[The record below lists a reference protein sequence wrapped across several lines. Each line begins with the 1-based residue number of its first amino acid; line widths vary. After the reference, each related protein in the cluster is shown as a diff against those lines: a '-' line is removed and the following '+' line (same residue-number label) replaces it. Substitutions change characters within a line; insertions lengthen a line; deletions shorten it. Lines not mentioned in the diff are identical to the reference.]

1 MKSSLRIFLVFVVML
16 ATTGCASISLH
27 NSWKDP
33 GAAAKQYRKLLVV
46 GVAEKPQ
53 MRQVFEEVFAAEVNK
68 KGFTGI
74 ASYTITGVKDKPSRT
89 ALEEAVKKSGADGVI
104 TTRLVAMKKD
114 TDVRT
119 GFVMTDRGYTNTA
132 FMSPELYPSSLYDF
146 YGVNVQ
152 YATFEHKSVEI
163 TLSKKAIVET
173 NLFDAGTGRL
183 IWSGTSTAV
192 NPEGIIT
199 ISRDLADSVIKA
211 LAKDGLL

>member
-1 MKSSLRIFLVFVVML
+1 MKNSVRILLLLLVMT
-16 ATTGCASISLH
+16 ASTGCASISLY

-33 GAAAKQYRKLLVV
+33 AATAKQYRKLLIV

-74 ASYTITGVKDKPSRT
+74 ARYTVTGVKDKPSR
-89 ALEEAVKKSGADGVI
+89 ASLEEAVKKSGADGVI
-104 TTRLVAMKKD
+104 TTRMVAMKKD

-132 FMSPELYPSSLYDF
+132 FMGSDMYPSSLYDF
-146 YGVNVQ
+146 YGANVQ

-163 TLSKKAIVET
+163 TLSTKATVET
-173 NLFDAGTGRL
+173 NLFDSATGRL
-183 IWSGTSTAV
+183 VWSGTSSAV
-192 NPEGIIT
+192 DPEGIIT
-199 ISRDLADSVIKA
+199 ITRDLADSVIKA
-211 LAKDGLL
+211 MTKDGLL